1 MDKFKVM
8 VVDDEVDYLENIV
21 KKLHSRKIDVT
32 GVQSGYQA
40 LEFLDNNS
48 PDVIVLDVVMPG
60 MDGIETLREIKKKK
74 PLTEVIM
81 LTGEATV
88 ELAIKAMRSGAF
100 DYVLKPV
107 ALDAL
112 LDKLRNA
119 HERKEIQEKKIR

>member
-8 VVDDEVDYLENIV
+8 VVDDEVDYLETIV
-21 KKLHSRKIDVT
+21 KRLQSRRIDVT

-40 LEFLDNNS
+40 LELLDYHS
-48 PDVIVLDVVMPG
+48 PDIIILDLIMPG

-107 ALDAL
+107 ALDDL

>member
-21 KKLHSRKIDVT
+21 KKLQSRKIDVT

-48 PDVIVLDVVMPG
+48 PDVIVLDVMMPG

>member
-8 VVDDEVDYLENIV
+8 VVDDEVDYLETIV
-21 KKLHSRKIDVT
+21 KRLQSRRIDVT

-40 LEFLDNNS
+40 LELLDYHS
-48 PDVIVLDVVMPG
+48 PDIIILDLIMPG

>member
-21 KKLHSRKIDVT
+21 KKLQSRKIDVT

-48 PDVIVLDVVMPG
+48 PDVIVLDVIMPG